1 MIRITVGAVMKEK
14 HAISSLG
21 YLLAD
26 PGRSAMLLA
35 LLEGRALPAGELA
48 RAAAVSAQS
57 ASAHLAKLSRGGL
70 ITMQRDGRCRYYKLA
85 GPRVANALEAL
96 GAISTVHPAAKYVHS
111 KADDTL
117 LLARSCY
124 DHLAGRVGVALTET
138 MQKQRVI
145 VAEGDRDFR
154 VTTKGAEW
162 LSEMGINME
171 PLRHGKRA
179 FARQCLDWTERRPHI
194 AGALGA
200 ALMQHFLAEGWLAR
214 MRESRALR
222 VTQKGQKSFT
232 ALGVPREMTDSFVQR

>member
-1 MIRITVGAVMKEK
+1 MKEK

-21 YLLAD
+21 HLLAD
-26 PGRSAMLLA
+26 PGRSAMLLT

-57 ASAHLAKLSRGGL
+57 ASTHLAKLSRGGL

-85 GPRVANALEAL
+85 GPHVAHALEAL
-96 GAISTVHPAAKYVHS
+96 GAISTVHPAAKYIHS
-111 KADDTL
+111 KADHTL
-117 LLARSCY
+117 LVARSCY

-138 MQKQRVI
+138 MQKQRFI
-145 VAEGDRDFR
+145 MAAGERDFR
-154 VTTKGAEW
+154 VTTRGADW
-162 LSEMGINME
+162 LGELGIEMD
-171 PLRHGKRA
+171 PLRRCKRA

-214 MRESRALR
+214 IRESRALR
-222 VTQKGQKSFT
+222 VTQKGQRSFT
-232 ALGVPREMTDSFVQR
+232 ALGVPVVASFPSIHR

>member
-1 MIRITVGAVMKEK
+1 MKEK

-57 ASAHLAKLSRGGL
+57 ASAHLAKLSKGGL

-96 GAISTVHPAAKYVHS
+96 GAISTVHPAAKYIS
-111 KADDTL
+111 TRADQSM

-124 DHLAGRVGVALTET
+124 DHLAGRMGVALTET
-138 MQKQRVI
+138 MQKQRII
-145 VAEGDRDFR
+145 VAEGERDYR
-154 VTTKGAEW
+154 VTTHGADW
-162 LSEMGINME
+162 LSELGIKME
-171 PLRHGKRA
+171 SLQTGKRN
-179 FARQCLDWTERRPHI
+179 FARQCLDWTERRPHVS
-194 AGALGA
+194 GALGA
-200 ALMQHFLAEGWLAR
+200 ALMQHFLDEGWLAR
-214 MRESRALR
+214 RRESRALR
-222 VTQKGQKSFT
+222 VTQRGQRSFI
-232 ALGVPREMTDSFVQR
+232 ALGVPKEFTEDFVQR